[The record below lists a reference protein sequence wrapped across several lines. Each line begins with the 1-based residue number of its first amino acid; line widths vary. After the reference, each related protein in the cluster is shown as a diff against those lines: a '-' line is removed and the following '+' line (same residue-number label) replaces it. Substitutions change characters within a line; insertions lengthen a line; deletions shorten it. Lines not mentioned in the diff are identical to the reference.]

1 MVAQK
6 NFPQLVSVYG
16 CLSILLLSSLGTGV
30 ESLTSKGFCLEQP
43 GQLKQQRE
51 KTHYFIPE
59 KGRLINQ
66 KGEQDDR
73 DDQDDPN
80 CQKRGCVPHPRYAL

>member
-30 ESLTSKGFCLEQP
+30 KSLTSKGFNLE
-43 GQLKQQRE
+43 QQRE

-80 CQKRGCVPHPRYAL
+80 CQKRGCVPNPRYAL